1 MFIPV
6 GMVWG
11 FVMLIDLPMNV
22 LANSVMSVFIFSRT
36 IAEQPETKWSTVSSY

>member
-22 LANSVMSVFIFSRT
+22 LTDSVMSVIIFSRS
-36 IAEQPETKWSTVSSY
+36 IAEQPEIKWSTV